1 MPPSGL
7 DPAAGL
13 AVVDE
18 GEVAVG
24 DDGGDDDEGD
34 ATLSCPSIYVLLL
47 AIFSS
52 FLCHEPSALSGH
64 NNT

>member
-1 MPPSGL
+1 M
-7 DPAAGL
+7 
-13 AVVDE
+13 VDE

-47 AIFSS
+47 AKFSS